1 MRSLI
6 LLSALVAGTFAFAPA
21 QQSFGAANCKCECDC
36 EPPKDETCTTDFI
49 VLLDAASCVRNA
61 WDEMKLRVD
70 LIARNVNNDHKMGV
84 DSRFGVIRYAKKS
97 HTDIKLSENLSYGEF
112 SARLNT
118 LETFN
123 EGSFLNEGLQEV
135 IKTIRATKESGRK
148 QVVIIITNGNSHPD
162 ANVQAADVTTL
173 NSLVQGQLY
182 INTIIPIVKNDFERV
197 DDNCVACKWNK
208 ELFVDEAGLDMD
220 RQIISKDK
228 MENAMRKEIGN
239 LCHVDHPNRECNNC
253 ICTCQAPTGQQGSI
267 GPAGLNGEDGPNGHM
282 GVDGRPGRDGG
293 HGLNGPDGP
302 NGCDGAHGNPGSHGS
317 PGQDGT
323 SGSMGAQGIH
333 GPQGPAGGK
342 GHGVGEQGPV
352 GAFGAPG
359 NAGAAGSDGAAGED
373 GRPGAQGVRGAQGA
387 SGASGEPGE
396 RGASGQVG
404 ASGNPGTDGFNG
416 VNGAMGAHG
425 EIGATGRKGMQGKNG
440 PSGPAGP
447 QGRSGTNGQ
456 DGDMGSLGVTG
467 MPGATGPR
475 GGMGSNDQEE
485 FVRQKVRVILNKL
498 LVADDGSV
506 NSGMRNEF
514 FCKCKAFHLYDV
526 VIAGMT
532 F

>member
-6 LLSALVAGTFAFAPA
+6 LLSALVAGAFAFAPA
-21 QQSFGAANCKCECDC
+21 QYGASNCKCECDC
-36 EPPKDETCTTDFI
+36 EPPKDETCRTDYI

-70 LIARNVNNDHKMGV
+70 LIARNVNNDHEMGV
-84 DSRFGVIRYAKKS
+84 DTRFSVIRYAKQAWM
-97 HTDIKLSENLSYGEF
+97 DIELEENLSYGAF
-112 SARLNT
+112 SAKLNT

-123 EGSFLNEGLQEV
+123 EGSFLNVGLQQV
-135 IKTIRATKESGRK
+135 LKTVRAAKQSGRK

-162 ANVQAADVTTL
+162 ANVKAEDVSTL

-182 INTIIPIVKNDFERV
+182 VNTIIPIVKNDFERV

-208 ELFVDEAGLDMD
+208 ELFVDAAGLDIN

-228 MENAMRKEIGN
+228 IEVAMRKEIGS
-239 LCHVDHPNRECNNC
+239 LCHVEQPNRECNNC
-253 ICTCQAPTGQQGSI
+253 VCTCQAPTGPQGSI
-267 GPAGLNGEDGPNGHM
+267 GPAGLNGEDGPNGYM
-282 GVDGRPGRDGG
+282 GQDGMPGRDGA
-293 HGLNGPDGP
+293 HGLDGPDGP

-317 PGQDGT
+317 PGQEGT
-323 SGSMGAQGIH
+323 SGSMGAQGIT

-342 GHGVGEQGPV
+342 GSGSGEQGPV

-359 NAGAAGSDGAAGED
+359 NGGAPGSDGASGED
-373 GRPGAQGVRGAQGA
+373 GRPGPQGVRGAQGA
-387 SGASGEPGE
+387 AGASGESGE
-396 RGASGQVG
+396 KGASGQAG
-404 ASGNPGTDGFNG
+404 QSGNAGKEGFNG

-425 EIGATGRKGMQGKNG
+425 EIGAAGRKGMQGKQG
-440 PSGPAGP
+440 PSGAAGA
-447 QGRSGTNGQ
+447 QGRSGNNGQ
-456 DGDMGSLGVTG
+456 DGAMGSRGVNG

-475 GGMGSNDQEE
+475 GGMGNDDQEE
-485 FVRQKVRVILNKL
+485 FVRQKVRVMLNKL

-526 VIAGMT
+526 VIAGMN